1 MPLSKPLV
9 FEQNLRG
16 NAMQPST
23 NEMFNEDQ
31 AAQFLGVSVRTIQSW
46 RVTGSGCPYV
56 KLGRSVRYQKAKL
69 IDWIEQNTRAHTSE
83 GAGK

>member
-1 MPLSKPLV
+1 
-9 FEQNLRG
+9 
-16 NAMQPST
+16 MQLST

-56 KLGRSVRYQKAKL
+56 KLGRAVRYQKSKL
-69 IDWIEQNTRAHTSE
+69 IEWIEQNTRITTTL
-83 GAGK
+83 KP